1 MRHIAV
7 RPRPL
12 QLKKQIRVYHLAA
25 DGSFISENGDRV
37 TANLYELE
45 DCVSG
50 ILSTCLCLLR
60 TRELILSILVFWN
73 EYFLKEKMR
82 AIFSLDFFDDFLLT
96 TDVVARE
103 NILYEQGSDL
113 DSEASDPDDS
123 QLRLGGISYLQAFQ
137 WIHQIHSA
145 DGRGR
150 EEQSGIQP

>member
-45 DCVSG
+45 DCVGG

-60 TRELILSILVFWN
+60 TREPVLPSLVFWI

-82 AIFSLDFFDDFLLT
+82 GIFPLTFLMTFCSPLM
-96 TDVVARE
+96 
-103 NILYEQGSDL
+103 
-113 DSEASDPDDS
+113 
-123 QLRLGGISYLQAFQ
+123 
-137 WIHQIHSA
+137 
-145 DGRGR
+145 
-150 EEQSGIQP
+150 

>member
-50 ILSTCLCLLR
+50 IPVCPHLLV
-60 TRELILSILVFWN
+60 THSGTG
-73 EYFLKEKMR
+73 
-82 AIFSLDFFDDFLLT
+82 A
-96 TDVVARE
+96 
-103 NILYEQGSDL
+103 
-113 DSEASDPDDS
+113 ASPGA
-123 QLRLGGISYLQAFQ
+123 L
-137 WIHQIHSA
+137 
-145 DGRGR
+145 
-150 EEQSGIQP
+150 

>member
-12 QLKKQIRVYHLAA
+12 QLNKQIRVYHLAA

-73 EYFLKEKMR
+73 E
-82 AIFSLDFFDDFLLT
+82 FFFEG
-96 TDVVARE
+96 E
-103 NILYEQGSDL
+103 NESHFF
-113 DSEASDPDDS
+113 P
-123 QLRLGGISYLQAFQ
+123 
-137 WIHQIHSA
+137 
-145 DGRGR
+145 
-150 EEQSGIQP
+150 

>member
-1 MRHIAV
+1 M
-7 RPRPL
+7 
-12 QLKKQIRVYHLAA
+12 
-25 DGSFISENGDRV
+25 

-103 NILYEQGSDL
+103 NILHEQGSDF

-123 QLRLGGISYLQAFQ
+123 QLRLGGISYL
-137 WIHQIHSA
+137 
-145 DGRGR
+145 
-150 EEQSGIQP
+150 